1 MPCETKRIATTGS
14 KFNTFECSVAIQISV
29 SGSDVLRLHCP
40 KSRIVKYPQRNVEP
54 CSCQRE
60 ISLYNGM
67 RQGAA
72 AGKVSQ
78 EAGGVIPVS
87 YTHLTLPTKA

>member
-1 MPCETKRIATTGS
+1 M
-14 KFNTFECSVAIQISV
+14 AIQISV

-60 ISLYNGM
+60 ISLYCGM

-78 EAGGVIPVS
+78 EAGGVIPRKDEPARLVS
-87 YTHLTLPTKA
+87 RPRGSSGP